1 VTTAITNQIDRIRQ
15 LASRPVMASPLAY
28 LERHENDLANLAY
41 RGSTF
46 VNSLVHQTN
55 DRLHGII
62 GKLRTLSPQKTLD
75 RGYAIVRGVAGS
87 VVTSTASVSTGD
99 TLTLRVADGDIA
111 ATAN

>member
-1 VTTAITNQIDRIRQ
+1 
-15 LASRPVMASPLAY
+15 MASPLAY

-46 VNSLVHQTN
+46 VDSLVHQTT

-75 RGYAIVRGVAGS
+75 RGYSIVRNAAGV
-87 VVTSTASVSTGD
+87 VVTSVASISTGD
-99 TLTLRVADGDIA
+99 PLTLRVADGDIA
-111 ATAN
+111 TTVN